1 MAVANS
7 LAAVRGGARQAEC
20 AVNGIGERAGNCAL
34 EDVVMALRT
43 RADLFGVSTG
53 IDTTKILAASRT
65 LAPVPNSPPPPNKSI
80 VGANAF
86 AHESGIHHH
95 GILTNRETY
104 EIMKARKSTSLKYSH
119 TCAYST
125 TTSA

>member
-7 LAAVRGGARQAEC
+7 LAAVRGGARQVEC

-65 LAPVPNSPPPPNKSI
+65 LAQVTNSPPPRNKSI

-86 AHESGIHHH
+86 RSEERHVVKECV
-95 GILTNRETY
+95 
-104 EIMKARKSTSLKYSH
+104 STLRSWVSPYHKK
-119 TCAYST
+119 
-125 TTSA
+125 

>member
-1 MAVANS
+1 MGDYQNKNRLSHAFPTSRDFYLIYARCRGLSAEVERPECAIFATHGHDDLGMAGANA
-7 LAAVRGGARQAEC
+7 LAAVRGGARQVEC

-65 LAPVPNSPPPPNKSI
+65 LADRR
-80 VGANAF
+80 
-86 AHESGIHHH
+86 AHV
-95 GILTNRETY
+95 
-104 EIMKARKSTSLKYSH
+104 
-119 TCAYST
+119 
-125 TTSA
+125 